1 MALELIYWPVLQGRG
16 EFVRLLLEDAGLDYV
31 DVARMSEADGGG
43 FSSVL
48 ALKEAAGT
56 GFAPPYLRV
65 DGRVLSQTPV
75 INDYVAEQ
83 AGLMPGDEFERLAAR
98 QHLLTV
104 LDVVDEA
111 HDTHHPLTVALT
123 YEEQRDAATSAA
135 RSFAGERTRTRLTHF
150 ERLPEASSSGS
161 LLSSGICHA
170 DIALFQLISGLQY
183 AFPTAMGALMPTL
196 PRCAALQAAV
206 AARPRI
212 KAYLASRRRLP
223 FNEHGIFRHYPEL
236 DFPLVG

>member
-1 MALELIYWPVLQGRG
+1 
-16 EFVRLLLEDAGLDYV
+16 
-31 DVARMSEADGGG
+31 
-43 FSSVL
+43 
-48 ALKEAAGT
+48 
-56 GFAPPYLRV
+56 
-65 DGRVLSQTPV
+65 
-75 INDYVAEQ
+75 
-83 AGLMPGDEFERLAAR
+83 MPGDEFEPLAAR

-111 HDTHHPLTVALT
+111 HDTHHPLTVAFGEGAPMPPPAPPLI
-123 YEEQRDAATSAA
+123 
-135 RSFAGERTRTRLTHF
+135 AGERTRTRLTHF
-150 ERLPEASSSGS
+150 ERPLRHHRRVVCCPRVSVTQTLPCSVD
-161 LLSSGICHA
+161 LR
-170 DIALFQLISGLQY
+170 LQY

-223 FNEHGIFRHYPEL
+223 LNEHGIFRHYLEL